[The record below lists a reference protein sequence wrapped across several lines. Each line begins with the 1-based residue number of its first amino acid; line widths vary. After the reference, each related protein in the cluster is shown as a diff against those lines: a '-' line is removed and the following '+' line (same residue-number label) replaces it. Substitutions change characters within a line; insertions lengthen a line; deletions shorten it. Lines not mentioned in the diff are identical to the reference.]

1 MSSEKIL
8 NILNDVYDKDP
19 AAIMALVSLTVPT
32 CKEILHDYDIKIH
45 KGYVEIGLPSIIN
58 KIIEDEGKK
67 IALSYSIDSNAVMKP
82 SKFVIRD
89 KK

>member
-1 MSSEKIL
+1 MNSEKIL

-32 CKEILHDYDIKIH
+32 CKEILHDYDVKIH
-45 KGYVEIGLPSIIN
+45 KGYVEIGLLSIIN

-67 IALSYSIDSNAVMKP
+67 IALSYSIDSNAVMQP
-82 SKFVIRD
+82 EKFVVRD
-89 KK
+89 I